1 VKWVALCRAD
11 EVLEG
16 AGRGFE
22 FGERTEL
29 YSLFVIRTKGELRAY
44 ENSCP
49 HAGTTLDWMVDR
61 FFGRN
66 GLLFC
71 GTHGA
76 RFQPEDGLC
85 VWGPCYGMRLKP
97 VAFRVT
103 DGMIEAEI
111 P

>member
-22 FGERTEL
+22 FGEGTS
-29 YSLFVIRTKGELRAY
+29 YHALFVIRTDGELRGY
-44 ENSCP
+44 VNSCP
-49 HAGTTLDWMVDR
+49 HAGTTLDWMQDR
-61 FFGRN
+61 FFGSD

-76 RFQPEDGLC
+76 KFRPADGLC
-85 VWGPCYGMRLKP
+85 VWGPCFGMSLKP
-97 VAFRVT
+97 TAFRIT

-111 P
+111 A